1 MMGYRSS
8 HLTDGNK
15 TKMADTAHNA
25 EVEELRLESLS
36 SNLKAID
43 AIFCI
48 LECFELRKKHTLER
62 STLRKSLSSCL
73 CIESWR
79 KVR

>member
-1 MMGYRSS
+1 
-8 HLTDGNK
+8 
-15 TKMADTAHNA
+15 MADTSHNA
-25 EVEELRLESLS
+25 EVEELRLESLL

-48 LECFELRKKHTLER
+48 PECFKLREKYTLER

-73 CIESWR
+73 CIESLPEDR
-79 KVR
+79 